1 MAVFIKNGVRI
12 APSLR
17 WSICSIIVDG
27 RFRVSGRAPGFP
39 QRQDLMTSTS
49 KDDLTGRALGSYVLI
64 RRLGRG
70 GMAHVYLAH
79 HKTLDRPVAFKILK
93 PELAV
98 DRAYVARFHREAQA
112 AAALVQANIV
122 QIYEVGEIEGIHFI
136 AQEYVRGQNLRQ
148 YLTRH
153 QVVEPILAV
162 SIMRQVGAALNKA
175 NEHGVIHR
183 DIKPENIMLA
193 PNGEVKV
200 TDFGLARIADDKRT
214 DLTQIGIAM
223 GTPLYMSPEQ
233 AEGGKVDTRSDL
245 YSLGITSWHMLA
257 GRPPFEAET
266 ALAIAVKHVKQDLP
280 SLQKVRPDL
289 PADLCAVVHRLAEKN
304 PDDRFQSPQQLVRQL
319 RNLDFDDIADWE
331 LLTERLAVDETAH
344 TAGALTVAHTN
355 LEVTRQ
361 LETIMRGHFIPW
373 WRSTRLLAC
382 LAILAL
388 IGAVAGTMYALS
400 RPPEDPF
407 ARRAFVD
414 KRIEPLESAQEQY
427 YAALWI
433 TDPIKAEQ
441 AWKAV
446 QLYFPPYDEKG
457 NEIGTNLLFAR
468 KADVRLGALYL
479 QTGQYEKAEQV
490 FRKLARL
497 EETEEEL
504 RLIGIAGQALV
515 FDHTNETLE
524 VERLLP
530 FLGREIDKIAGFMG
544 DETRALLERYRS
556 NGIEPP
562 QNH

>member
-1 MAVFIKNGVRI
+1 
-12 APSLR
+12 
-17 WSICSIIVDG
+17 
-27 RFRVSGRAPGFP
+27 
-39 QRQDLMTSTS
+39 MTSTS
-49 KDDLTGRALGSYVLI
+49 KDDLTGRAFGSYVLI

-233 AEGGKVDTRSDL
+233 AEGHKVDTRSDL

-266 ALAIAVKHVKQDLP
+266 ALAIAVQHMKQELP
-280 SLQKVRPDL
+280 SLQGIRPDL
-289 PADLCAVVHRLAEKN
+289 PADLCAVVHRLAEKS
-304 PDDRFQSPQQLVRQL
+304 PDDRFQTPQLLIRQL
-319 RNLDFDDIADWE
+319 RNLDFEDIADWE
-331 LLTERLAVDETAH
+331 LLTERLAVDETIHA
-344 TAGALTVAHTN
+344 AGAVTIAQTK

-361 LETIMRGHFIPW
+361 LESIMRGHFIPW
-373 WRSTRLLAC
+373 WRSTRMLVC
-382 LAILAL
+382 LAFLTL
-388 IGAVAGTMYALS
+388 IGAVAGTMFAFL

-407 ARRAFVD
+407 ARQALIDDRV
-414 KRIEPLESAQEQY
+414 EPLESAQEQY

-433 TDPIKAEQ
+433 TDPVQAEQ

-446 QLYFPPYDEKG
+446 QLNFPPYDEKG
-457 NEIGTNLLFAR
+457 NEISTHLLYAR

-479 QTGQYEKAEQV
+479 QTGQFEKAEKV
-490 FRKLARL
+490 FEELAGL

-530 FLGREIDKIAGFMG
+530 LLYREIDKIAGFMG

-556 NGIEPP
+556 NGLEPA